1 MGMDNPG
8 FDSLSIQ
15 EKYSK
20 SGSKED
26 IREDIHFPKNE
37 ERILLWQFE
46 EPAERY
52 INTPHNEG
60 KKL

>member
-8 FDSLSIQ
+8 FDSLSIH
-15 EKYSK
+15 EKPSK
-20 SGSKED
+20 ANSKED

-46 EPAERY
+46 EPAER
-52 INTPHNEG
+52 
-60 KKL
+60 

>member
-8 FDSLSIQ
+8 FDSLSIE
-15 EKYSK
+15 EKHSK
-20 SGSKED
+20 SSSKD
-26 IREDIHFPKNE
+26 IREDLHFPKNE

-52 INTPHNEG
+52 KIRLTMWAKN
-60 KKL
+60 L

>member
-1 MGMDNPG
+1 MDNPG
-8 FDSLSIQ
+8 FDSLSIE
-15 EKYSK
+15 EKHSK
-20 SGSKED
+20 SSSKD

-52 INTPHNEG
+52 INNLTMRAKN
-60 KKL
+60 L

>member
-1 MGMDNPG
+1 MQDVESTYNLGLDNPG

-15 EKYSK
+15 EKHSK
-20 SGSKED
+20 SNSKED

-46 EPAERY
+46 EPAER
-52 INTPHNEG
+52 
-60 KKL
+60 

>member
-37 ERILLWQFE
+37 ERILL
-46 EPAERY
+46 
-52 INTPHNEG
+52 
-60 KKL
+60 